1 MFTMRLPNADYAA
14 DLFKAVAAVV
24 DEASFKVTSDSI
36 RLVSMDPA
44 HVSLV
49 DFELRREAAEEFVA
63 DKESEMTVNLQ
74 ELLKFLKRAKKGE
87 TLTLTYDEEKR
98 KLSII
103 LTDPTKSRERRYQ
116 LNTLEPLAGST
127 SSPKLAFEARAR
139 VNSEAL
145 WEAVEDASLVS
156 DSVKITIQPTA
167 VILVA
172 KGDMGVVEN
181 RLSKDG
187 AMVYEI
193 ESPGEVT
200 ASFSLAYLERIV
212 KPGKDLSEE
221 TGIQLSTNKPIK
233 LSFTLPAGRLE
244 YLIAPRLE

>member
-1 MFTMRLPNADYAA
+1 MFTMRLPSADYVA
-14 DLFKAVAAVV
+14 DLFKAVAAIV
-24 DEASFKVTSDSI
+24 DEAPFKITSDSI

-49 DFELRREAAEEFVA
+49 DFELRKEATEEFVA
-63 DKESEMTVNLQ
+63 ERDTELTVNLQ

-87 TLTLTYDEEKR
+87 SLTMSYDEEKR
-98 KLSII
+98 KLNIV

-116 LNTLEPLAGST
+116 LNTLEPIAGST
-127 SSPKLAFEARAR
+127 ASPKLVFEARAR

-145 WEAVEDASLVS
+145 WEAVEDASLVA
-156 DSVKITIQPTA
+156 DSVKMILQPSA
-167 VILVA
+167 VVLLA
-172 KGDMGVVEN
+172 KGDMGIVEN
-181 RLSKDG
+181 RLSREG

-193 ESPGEVT
+193 ESPGEVA

-221 TGIQLSTNKPIK
+221 TSIQLSTNKPIK

-244 YLIAPRLE
+244 YLIAPRLD

>member
-14 DLFKAVAAVV
+14 ALFKAVAAVV
-24 DEASFKVTSDSI
+24 DEASFKVTQDSL

-49 DFELRREAAEEFVA
+49 DFELRKEAAEEYVV
-63 DKESEMTVNLQ
+63 DRETELTVNLQ
-74 ELLKFLKRAKKGE
+74 ELLKFLRRAKKGE
-87 TLTLTYDEEKR
+87 SITLVYEDEKR
-98 KLSII
+98 KLNIA
-103 LTDPTKSRERRYQ
+103 LADPTRSRERKYQ
-116 LNTLEPLAGST
+116 LNTLEPVTTTGA
-127 SSPKLAFEARAR
+127 SPRLAFDARAR

-145 WEAVEDASLVS
+145 WEAVEDAGLVS
-156 DSVKITIQPTA
+156 DAVRLIIQPSA
-167 VILVA
+167 VVLMA

-181 RLSKDG
+181 RLTKDG
-187 AMVYEI
+187 ALVYEI
-193 ESPGEVT
+193 EASNEVV

-221 TGIQLSTNKPIK
+221 TLIQLSSNKPVK
-233 LSFTLPAGRLE
+233 LTFTLPAGRLE

>member
-1 MFTMRLPNADYAA
+1 MRIPNADYAA

-24 DEASFKVTSDSI
+24 DEASFKITQDSL

-49 DFELRREAAEEFVA
+49 DFELRKEAAEEFVA
-63 DKESEMTVNLQ
+63 DKETELTVNLQ

-87 TLTLTYDEEKR
+87 SLTLVYEEEKR
-98 KLSII
+98 KLDII

-116 LNTLEPLAGST
+116 LNTLEPVAGT
-127 SSPKLAFEARAR
+127 SASPKLVFEARAR

-156 DSVKITIQPTA
+156 DSVKIIIQPSA
-167 VILVA
+167 VILMA

-181 RLSKDG
+181 KLSRDG
-187 AMVYEI
+187 ALVYEV
-193 ESPGEVT
+193 EAPHEVV

-212 KPGKDLSEE
+212 KPGRDLSEE
-221 TGIQLSTNKPIK
+221 TLIQLSSNKPVK
-233 LSFTLPAGRLE
+233 LTFTLPAGRLE